1 MAIITRHI
9 SVLQALSAF
18 TWKSISQ
25 KACGPLD
32 DKVQHP
38 YSVLLSTLFYEVI
51 VIVERRVLRRL
62 GMATAE

>member
-1 MAIITRHI
+1 M
-9 SVLQALSAF
+9 
-18 TWKSISQ
+18 
-25 KACGPLD
+25 D